1 MATTE
6 FRSRETA
13 IPGLLIFDVTKVEDE
28 RGYFQEKFQQAKL
41 IAAGLPES
49 FQVVQ
54 TNVALSHAA
63 GVTRGL
69 HAEPWDKYLS
79 VVTGR
84 VFSAFVDLRDGP
96 TFGTLVTA
104 EITPA
109 VAVFL
114 PRGVANSYQ
123 TLEAD
128 THYLY
133 HTNAHYDE
141 AKRDQYCSVY
151 VGDKTLA
158 IPWPIPLGQVI
169 ITDRDR
175 TYPKLADIQ
184 PLRYD
189 KD

>member
-6 FRSRETA
+6 CRSRETA

-28 RGYFQEKFQQAKL
+28 RGYFQEKFQRAKL
-41 IAAGLPES
+41 IAVGLPET

-69 HAEPWDKYLS
+69 HAEPWDKYLA

-84 VFSAFVDLRDGP
+84 VFSAFVDLREGP
-96 TFGTLVTA
+96 TFGRVVTT
-104 EITPA
+104 EITPTTT
-109 VAVFL
+109 VFL

-123 TLEAD
+123 TLESD

-141 AKRDQYCSVY
+141 TKRDQYCSVY
-151 VGDKTLA
+151 VGDESLQ
-158 IPWPIPLGQVI
+158 ISWPIPLEEATL
-169 ITDRDR
+169 TDRDR
-175 TYPKLADIQ
+175 TYPKLADIK
-184 PLRYD
+184 PIRYEQA
-189 KD
+189 